1 MRCTSCVLVST
12 LADELN
18 VRSAVI
24 ADLVAAG
31 KLKAHDHGIATI
43 AKSAAD
49 DLRWTIAQHRAEVA
63 A

>member
-1 MRCTSCVLVST
+1 MRCTSCVLVSA

-18 VRSAVI
+18 VTTKAI
-24 ADLVAAG
+24 ADLIGAG
-31 KLKAHDHGIATI
+31 KVKAHDHGIATI
-43 AKSAAD
+43 AKSSAD